1 MSREITSLLIFL
13 EIKMDNNKEQ
23 VYIQRIK
30 DLQSQLKERDETIAK
45 LIEERKHL
53 ESKEL
58 ALLDQEN
65 FYSELSEAKAM
76 VQSMKQ
82 DLDEI
87 NSLKSD
93 LVSATRAV
101 YGR

>member
-1 MSREITSLLIFL
+1 
-13 EIKMDNNKEQ
+13 MDNNKEQ

-30 DLQSQLKERDETIAK
+30 DLQSQLKERDEIIAK

>member
-1 MSREITSLLIFL
+1 
-13 EIKMDNNKEQ
+13 MDNNKEQ

>member
-1 MSREITSLLIFL
+1 
-13 EIKMDNNKEQ
+13 MDNNKEQ

-30 DLQSQLKERDETIAK
+30 DLQSQLKERDEIIAK

-58 ALLDQEN
+58 TLLDQEN